1 MRVRKGTRKDFPDI
15 MRLWLKSFAKGN
27 TPKIAKEYLNERL
40 ERNEIL
46 VAVEGS
52 KVIGFLTFSKNYFLN
67 SDFSQFLAVN
77 KKYRNKGIGTGLMK
91 EFEKQASG
99 RKCRRVFSSVEPWNR
114 NALRFHKKL
123 GYERCGYIDNIWKE
137 GSRDLFFSKK
147 L

>member
-1 MRVRKGTRKDFPDI
+1 MKIRKGKKKDLAEI
-15 MRLWLKSFAKGN
+15 AKMWLKSFPKGN

-46 VAVEGS
+46 VALEGS

-77 KKYRNKGIGTGLMK
+77 EEFHNKGIGTSLMK
-91 EFEKQASG
+91 EFEKQAIK
-99 RKCRRVFSSVEPWNR
+99 RKCRRVFSSVEPWNK

-123 GYERCGYIDNIWKE
+123 GYERCGYVDNTWKE
-137 GSRDLFFSKK
+137 GSRDLFLSKK